1 MSQATVPGRAVR
13 GLPRLPGLHRVSA
26 LYLLGFVLLLFGTT
40 IPESFLTATTAK
52 TVAADMVVV
61 GILGLA
67 VLVPLTAG
75 VFDLSVGS
83 MLAFS
88 LVVVSAFA
96 QHGVLDPLTGS
107 LVALLACAAVGLL
120 SGLVV
125 VRLRVNSFIATLA
138 VSQILTA
145 ATLLISANQQ
155 ITGVLPAGFLALG
168 RADVLGVPVV
178 VLYLVVLALVVWYVL
193 ECTPLGRHLLAT
205 GANPE
210 AARLSGVRT
219 GAMVAGSLVGSA
231 LLAGIAG
238 LVYGAKVGSFS
249 NSFGPPLLFPA
260 FAAVFLGATQFLG
273 RPNVW
278 GTILAVYTL
287 AIGVKGLQLTF
298 ASGVYWI
305 TPLFNGVALVV
316 AVGLASRRVTAVRR
330 LRRTGPGRLPPDPP
344 AAEPAARR
352 PDPLVETS

>member
-1 MSQATVPGRAVR
+1 MSQATPSGRSVM
-13 GLPRLPGLHRVSA
+13 RLPGLSRVSA
-26 LYLLGFVLLLFGTT
+26 LYLLAVIVVLFGLW
-40 IPESFLTATTAK
+40 IPESFLTATTFK
-52 TVAADMVVV
+52 VVAADMVVV

-67 VLVPLTAG
+67 LLVPLVAG
-75 VFDLSVGS
+75 VFDLSVGN

-88 LVVVSAFA
+88 LVIVSALA
-96 QHGVLDPLTGS
+96 QNATLDPVTGS
-107 LVALLACAAVGLL
+107 LVAILACAAVGLL

-138 VSQILTA
+138 TSQILTA
-145 ATLLISANQQ
+145 ATLLLSGNQQ
-155 ITGVLPAGFLALG
+155 ITGVFPPWFLALG

-205 GANPE
+205 GANAD

-219 GAMVAGSLVGSA
+219 DHMVIGSLVASA
-231 LLAGIAG
+231 VLAGIGG
-238 LVYGAKVGSFS
+238 LVYGAKIGSFS

-287 AIGVKGLQLTF
+287 AFGVKGLQLAF

-316 AVGLASRRVTAVRR
+316 AVGLASRHVAAVRR
-330 LRRTGPGRLPPDPP
+330 LRRLGTRPAPVADPQH
-344 AAEPAARR
+344 
-352 PDPLVETS
+352 PDPLVEAR

>member
-1 MSQATVPGRAVR
+1 MPQATPSGRSP
-13 GLPRLPGLHRVSA
+13 LHLPGLSRVSA
-26 LYLLGFVLLLFGTT
+26 LYLLAVIVVLFGLW
-40 IPESFLTATTAK
+40 IPESFLTATTFK
-52 TVAADMVVV
+52 VVAADMVVV

-67 VLVPLTAG
+67 LLVPLVAG
-75 VFDLSVGS
+75 VFDLSVGN

-88 LVVVSAFA
+88 LVIVSALA
-96 QHGVLDPLTGS
+96 QNATLDPVTGS
-107 LVALLACAAVGLL
+107 LVAILACAAVGLL

-138 VSQILTA
+138 TSQILTA
-145 ATLLISANQQ
+145 ATLLLSGNQQ
-155 ITGVLPAGFLALG
+155 ITGVFPPWFLALG
-168 RADVLGVPVV
+168 RADVAGIPVV

-193 ECTPLGRHLLAT
+193 ECTSLGRHLLAT
-205 GANPE
+205 GANPD

-219 GAMVAGSLVGSA
+219 DQMVIGSLVASA
-231 LLAGIAG
+231 VLAGIGG
-238 LVYGAKVGSFS
+238 LVYGAKIGSFS

-287 AIGVKGLQLTF
+287 AFGVKGLQLAF

-316 AVGLASRRVTAVRR
+316 AVGLASRHVAAVRR
-330 LRRTGPGRLPPDPP
+330 LRRLGDRRTP
-344 AAEPAARR
+344 ALEPKH
-352 PDPLVETS
+352 PDPLVETR